1 MDDGLTEYAINSL
14 TYLNSPDAST
24 WAFADGFTVSND
36 KKRTYATGEDLTIR
50 YNASVN
56 FAINIPEG
64 KSVSKVELTGYSHYA
79 NSDCSFEDLNGQ
91 PREDLLFPGKES
103 TFVKKTYTVEFPSPV
118 TGSIPFRLSGLIC
131 YMSMNLYGSDSSAL
145 PDIIAP
151 GEENGDTRVFN
162 IMGMEMTDTDNLA
175 PGIYIRGGKKF
186 LVK

>member
-1 MDDGLTEYAINSL
+1 
-14 TYLNSPDAST
+14 
-24 WAFADGFTVSND
+24 
-36 KKRTYATGEDLTIR
+36 
-50 YNASVN
+50 
-56 FAINIPEG
+56 
-64 KSVSKVELTGYSHYA
+64 
-79 NSDCSFEDLNGQ
+79 
-91 PREDLLFPGKES
+91 
-103 TFVKKTYTVEFPSPV
+103 
-118 TGSIPFRLSGLIC
+118 SIPFSLSGLIC